1 MKLRNK
7 KTGEVQDSE
16 KLFSCYESLKELSEY
31 WEDYTPKQPIIKDE
45 KIRRALRTW
54 AEVLEL
60 DEVYIRRNSSVYEI
74 CPLKGVPYTEQF
86 KIETPCY
93 GEDFGS
99 DNYTIAELCGEEE

>member
-45 KIRRALRTW
+45 KIRKAVRAW
-54 AEVLEL
+54 AEA
-60 DEVYIRRNSSVYEI
+60 
-74 CPLKGVPYTEQF
+74 F
-86 KIETPCY
+86 KIEKVYFDAKMLRFYDRKSKFIISVGYPII
-93 GEDFGS
+93 GIWDKKDG
-99 DNYTIAELCGEEE
+99 YTLAELCGEEEE